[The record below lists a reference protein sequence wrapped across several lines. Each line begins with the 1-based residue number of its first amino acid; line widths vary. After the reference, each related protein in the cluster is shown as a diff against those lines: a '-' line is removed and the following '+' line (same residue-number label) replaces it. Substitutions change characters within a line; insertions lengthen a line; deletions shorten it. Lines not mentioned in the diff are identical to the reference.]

1 MEKLF
6 LTTLWAKL
14 LIITVNFGSKAK
26 VFGRVYSAAK
36 SFRGITIADVFCREM
51 KYRGRISLFNHSA
64 KFFFHGKLIPN
75 VLKGKLL

>member
-36 SFRGITIADVFCREM
+36 
-51 KYRGRISLFNHSA
+51 
-64 KFFFHGKLIPN
+64 
-75 VLKGKLL
+75 